1 MFFIALSQDGTE
13 EAGSETAEDSVE
25 QTQEVAQNTIE
36 RVKGWFDDP
45 QNLVSD
51 LTDFASVWGPKL
63 LGAIAVWVIGM
74 WIARA
79 IRSAVRRTLMR
90 TKSDEM
96 LANFIAN
103 LVHIAL
109 KVLVV
114 IFVLG
119 TLGIPTT
126 GFAAIIAAAGFA
138 IGFALQGSLGNFAAG
153 VMVMIFKPF
162 KVGDYIEGAGHAG
175 TVESVG
181 IFATIMKTPDNKR
194 IIIPNG
200 ELTASSLVNYSANPT
215 RRVDLVFGIGYSDD
229 IDKARSVMH
238 EIITAD
244 SRILKDPEPTIAV
257 SELADSSVNFVCRP
271 WVKVEDYWGVLFDVT
286 EKVKKEFDKQGISIP
301 FPQQDV
307 HMHEVR

>member
-1 MFFIALSQDGTE
+1 
-13 EAGSETAEDSVE
+13 
-25 QTQEVAQNTIE
+25 
-36 RVKGWFDDP
+36 
-45 QNLVSD
+45 
-51 LTDFASVWGPKL
+51 
-63 LGAIAVWVIGM
+63 
-74 WIARA
+74 
-79 IRSAVRRTLMR
+79 
-90 TKSDEM
+90 M
-96 LANFIAN
+96 LAGFIAN

-175 TVESVG
+175 SVEDVG

-215 RRVDLVFGIGYSDD
+215 RRVDMVFGIGYTDD
-229 IDKARSVMH
+229 IDEARSVLQA
-238 EIITAD
+238 IIDAD
-244 SRILKDPEPTIAV
+244 PRVLKDPAPTIAV

-271 WVKVEDYWGVLFDVT
+271 WVESDDYWDVLFDVT
-286 EKVKKEFDKQGISIP
+286 EKVKKEFDKKGISIP

-307 HMHEVR
+307 HMHQVQ